1 LGEDG
6 SHEIDYYNW
15 MGWSEARE
23 HSEGIEFDEPEPIKW
38 KHLTN
43 NIRLGGKLRNGQW
56 WHLLQV
62 PTFVELIG
70 LLHSK
75 KS

>member
-1 LGEDG
+1 
-6 SHEIDYYNW
+6 

-43 NIRLGGKLRNGQW
+43 YIQYDEKGCWIIPK
-56 WHLLQV
+56 
-62 PTFVELIG
+62 F
-70 LLHSK
+70 SK
-75 KS
+75 